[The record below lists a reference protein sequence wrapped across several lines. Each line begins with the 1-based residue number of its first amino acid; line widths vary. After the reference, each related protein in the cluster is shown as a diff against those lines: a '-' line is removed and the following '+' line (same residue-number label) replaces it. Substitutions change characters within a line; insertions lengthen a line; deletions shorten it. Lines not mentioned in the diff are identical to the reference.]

1 MAETSDS
8 NAKRLDRIEEKLD
21 KLADAMVSMARAEE
35 KINGLKDDHENKR
48 ERLNRLSAKL
58 DEIQR
63 AVDNNSRTISIINK
77 FFWIFVT
84 AVSAVVAGQFY
95 MG

>member
-1 MAETSDS
+1 MAETPES
-8 NAKRLDRIEEKLD
+8 NASRLDRIELKLD

-35 KINGLKDDHENKR
+35 KINGLKDDHENTR

-58 DEIQR
+58 DDIQR

-77 FFWIFVT
+77 FIESF
-84 AVSAVVAGQFY
+84 
-95 MG
+95 